1 MGEISLLMMSMN
13 LSFIAIL
20 VKKKK
25 ANYCCIISEIS
36 KNEAINVMQNADLTV
51 KRK

>member
-20 VKKKK
+20 VKKN